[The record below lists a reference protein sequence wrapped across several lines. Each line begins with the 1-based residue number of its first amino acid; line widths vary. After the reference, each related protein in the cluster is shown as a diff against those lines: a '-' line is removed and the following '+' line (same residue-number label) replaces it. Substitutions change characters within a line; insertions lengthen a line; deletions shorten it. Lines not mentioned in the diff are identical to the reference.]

1 MLSSTL
7 EHYLLV
13 IYMAK
18 LNQEEITCRDIAKK
32 LNQPIKQVMQAVQ
45 RLHYQK
51 YIDYSTCQ
59 PIEINKNGI
68 QFANYLITRDRIVE
82 QFLTVLDITENYQ
95 LEKEALCQYLTQET
109 LIKLEKFVLFT
120 SSNPQFV
127 REYKLFLQANKESIL
142 LKYLS

>member
-13 IYMAK
+13 IYVSK

-51 YIDYSTCQ
+51 YIDYSTYQ
-59 PIEINKNGI
+59 PIEINDNGI
-68 QFANYLITRDRIVE
+68 RFANYLITRDRIVE
-82 QFLTVLDITENYQ
+82 QFLIILDITENMQ
-95 LEKEALCQYLTQET
+95 MEKETICQYLSQDT
-109 LIKLEKFVLFT
+109 LMKMEQFVLFAI
-120 SSNPQFV
+120 SNPQFV